1 MSVERSPAKFAIAK
15 AVLAVALGL
24 FGFWIA
30 SSFVPALIWSVV
42 IAIAIDPLYA
52 RAERS
57 WASSHSRN
65 GLAAAF
71 TLAVALL
78 VVVPIV
84 VGITRIAGEAY
95 EVATWLASARA
106 NGIPVPDWLA
116 QLPIGRAVLTDWWQF
131 NLATPQGAAQHLHH
145 LSGSALIANSRLI
158 GSGLVHRVVIFAF
171 TLISL
176 FFMLRD
182 RAVLLHQYQIASS
195 RLFGPAGERIGFQ
208 AIRSVRG
215 TIDGLVLVGLGEGVV
230 MTVVYIVFGA
240 PHALLLGAIT
250 GVAAIIP
257 FGAALLFAVAAVL
270 LIGKGAVLSAI
281 AVVVIGL
288 TVVGIADHFIRP
300 VMIGS
305 ATRLP
310 FLWVL
315 IGILGGVETL
325 GLLGLFVGPATMAVL
340 VMLWREFLEDKPD
353 TAGVE
358 TDCAN
363 DPSI

>member
-1 MSVERSPAKFAIAK
+1 MFDEQSPAKIAIAK
-15 AVLAVALGL
+15 AVLAITLGL
-24 FGFWIA
+24 LGLWIA
-30 SSFVPALIWSVV
+30 SSFIPALIWSVV
-42 IAIAIDPLYA
+42 IAVAIDPLYA
-52 RAERS
+52 RAEKK
-57 WASSHSRN
+57 WASSISRN
-65 GLAAAF
+65 WLAAVV

-84 VGITRIAGEAY
+84 IGITQIAGEAY
-95 EVATWLASARA
+95 SVATWLSSARA
-106 NGIPVPDWLA
+106 NGIPVPDWLK
-116 QLPIGRAVLTDWWQF
+116 QLPFGRDALTEWWQF
-131 NLATPQGAAQHLHH
+131 NLTTPEGAAQHLHH

-158 GSGLVHRVVIFAF
+158 GSGLIHRVVIFAF

-182 RAVLLHQYQIASS
+182 RGALLEQYHVASS
-195 RLFGPAGERIGFQ
+195 RLLGPAGKRIGYQ

-230 MTVVYIVFGA
+230 MTLVYALFSA

-257 FGAALLFAVAAVL
+257 FGAALLFAVAAIL
-270 LIGKGAVLSAI
+270 LVGKGAVLSAI

-288 TVVGIADHFIRP
+288 AVVGIADHFVRP
-300 VMIGS
+300 VLIGS

-340 VMLWREFLEDKPD
+340 VMLWREFLEDGPD
-353 TAGVE
+353 A
-358 TDCAN
+358 TDCATR
-363 DPSI
+363 